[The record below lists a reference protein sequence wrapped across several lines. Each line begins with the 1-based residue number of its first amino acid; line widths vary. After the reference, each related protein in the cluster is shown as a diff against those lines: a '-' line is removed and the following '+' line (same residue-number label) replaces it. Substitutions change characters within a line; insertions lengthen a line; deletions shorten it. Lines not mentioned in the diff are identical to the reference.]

1 MAGWGVQICR
11 KGKVMFGVRDG
22 TVEGT
27 CVDRLKESSTQRARH
42 TVAQWSYQTVRRSYE
57 VTLTRTT
64 GSRSKRSRAHA
75 TTVLTERLRWCGM
88 PTTRTLHSSCSR
100 FAW

>member
-27 CVDRLKESSTQRARH
+27 CVDRLFGKGELDPESETYCGAMELSNSTA
-42 TVAQWSYQTVRRSYE
+42 E
-57 VTLTRTT
+57 L
-64 GSRSKRSRAHA
+64 
-75 TTVLTERLRWCGM
+75 
-88 PTTRTLHSSCSR
+88 
-100 FAW
+100 